1 MMSAIRVL
9 PYLESSLKQVQKEIR
24 TLEDKL
30 LVLVKQEHQD
40 VLTRLK
46 TIPEIGNITAEI
58 LVVLTDGF
66 DRFASK
72 SELCR
77 TNTHNWKKG
86 SSVNGRSRISKI
98 GNQKLHDLAF
108 MCSFNACKPIGRLVK
123 QGL

>member
-46 TIPEIGNITAEI
+46 TIPEIGNKTAEI

-66 DRFASK
+66 DLFTSGCLQHIQFINPKASM
-72 SELCR
+72 
-77 TNTHNWKKG
+77 N
-86 SSVNGRSRISKI
+86 I
-98 GNQKLHDLAF
+98 
-108 MCSFNACKPIGRLVK
+108 VK
-123 QGL
+123 N